1 MQSDPLYL
9 HLEPFIASHPLQ
21 AGPLLSSFRD
31 LALSIQWHDLRVIPL
46 TSEWII
52 ILGHKNRTDPLRA
65 VLPLPLHT
73 TSLKPSSLRQI
84 FSSLSRLDSS
94 SITDPIPPLVPSLE
108 TLQKHLR
115 PSTAEYPVSDL
126 GSPQQTAKTRQF
138 TSLKP
143 LGIPEE
149 DNLSKVADI
158 GESPDTA
165 TINDLDKDMIYLAI
179 TTTDSTVVYYKL
191 TRGIKKPA
199 DIPDE

>member
-52 ILGHKNRTDPLRA
+52 ILGHKSRTDPLRA

-84 FSSLSRLDSS
+84 FSSLSNLESS
-94 SITDPIPPLVPSLE
+94 SIPDPIPPLVPSLE

-115 PSTAEYPVSDL
+115 PSTAEYSVSDL
-126 GSPQQTAKTRQF
+126 GSPQQTAETRQF
-138 TSLKP
+138 
-143 LGIPEE
+143 G
-149 DNLSKVADI
+149 KVADQ
-158 GESPDTA
+158 GESPETA
-165 TINDLDKDMIYLAI
+165 THKDLDKDMIYLAI